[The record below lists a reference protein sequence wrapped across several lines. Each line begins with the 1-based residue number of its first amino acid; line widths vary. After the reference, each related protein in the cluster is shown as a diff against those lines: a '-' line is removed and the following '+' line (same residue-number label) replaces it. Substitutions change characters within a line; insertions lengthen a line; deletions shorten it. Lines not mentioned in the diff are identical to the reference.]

1 MFREILTRTVI
12 AVGIHLAPM
21 VAVGGHP
28 VRVMTQDPSC
38 SV

>member
-21 VAVGGHP
+21 VAVTLRSSDTGGETP
-28 VRVMTQDPSC
+28 
-38 SV
+38 